1 MKIVYINHSPGI
13 QGAGLALL
21 NIIKGMVQ
29 LGVEPIV
36 VLPHEG
42 PLADIFRKMNIK
54 VYFVM
59 HYNAIYPRKK
69 YFVDYV
75 IYPYRFIR
83 TLFFNKLAEYRFKK
97 IIFKEHPDIIHSNS
111 GVIRFGAK
119 IAKDYRIPHVWHVRE
134 FQSKDFFGAPLGGEK
149 LVKELYHSKSSHC
162 IAITKAVFFHF
173 NLNREKDCV
182 IYDGV
187 FQKDTK
193 TPIVLEKKKYFL
205 FVGSLQRGKG
215 IYDALSAFDA
225 ASEQVPDYEFWIAG
239 NDYVNIEHEI
249 SVRKNSSKIK
259 YLGFR
264 KDIYILMANATAL
277 LVPSYYEGFG
287 FITAEAML
295 NRTIVIGRDVAGT
308 KEQFD
313 NGLESTG
320 KEIGIRINS
329 TDDLTDAIIKVCKTP
344 LPAYQAMIDRAYR
357 VVMDNYTIE
366 KNTQEILK
374 FYEKLLCKKH

>member
-1 MKIVYINHSPGI
+1 M
-13 QGAGLALL
+13 
-21 NIIKGMVQ
+21 
-29 LGVEPIV
+29 
-36 VLPHEG
+36 
-42 PLADIFRKMNIK
+42 
-54 VYFVM
+54 
-59 HYNAIYPRKK
+59 
-69 YFVDYV
+69 
-75 IYPYRFIR
+75 
-83 TLFFNKLAEYRFKK
+83 
-97 IIFKEHPDIIHSNS
+97 
-111 GVIRFGAK
+111 
-119 IAKDYRIPHVWHVRE
+119 
-134 FQSKDFFGAPLGGEK
+134 
-149 LVKELYHSKSSHC
+149 
-162 IAITKAVFFHF
+162 
-173 NLNREKDCV
+173 NREKDCV

-205 FVGSLQRGKG
+205 FVGSLQKGKG